1 MTTVTIEIPD
11 DLIEG
16 FNDLKQVQRVV
27 LEDFVIEQRQCG
39 KISLGRA
46 AELLG
51 TSYIEFFDLLGKK
64 GLSFANATPREIE
77 DGQHE
82 LEKLLARKRG

>member
-1 MTTVTIEIPD
+1 MTTVKIEIPD

-16 FNDLKQVQRVV
+16 FNDLEQVQRAL

-46 AELLG
+46 AELLEI
-51 TSYIEFFDLLGKK
+51 SYNQFFDLLGKK
-64 GLSFANATPREIE
+64 GLSFANATPRELE
-77 DGQHE
+77 AGQRE
-82 LEKLLARKRG
+82 LGKILDRERG